1 MLSKFINLVL
11 RLFVDRI
18 LDRVDP
24 SLETYGEP
32 LIWRGSLTEV
42 KFSRALN
49 LPSCSCEV
57 SQIDLFVWNL
67 MIFNSCL
74 ILLRKYL

>member
-1 MLSKFINLVL
+1 MNVFL
-11 RLFVDRI
+11 RRFVDRI

-32 LIWRGSLTEV
+32 LTWRGSLTEV

-49 LPSCSCEV
+49 LPSCSNEV
-57 SQIDLFVWNL
+57 S
-67 MIFNSCL
+67 
-74 ILLRKYL
+74 